1 MKKPLFFL
9 ALLFCLTPF
18 TFSQWNAVPVGT
30 SQYIMDVFF
39 INPDTGWVVGYNST
53 MLKTTNG
60 GTSWDIIQVPIMQ
73 NLISVFFIDE
83 NTGWVTGSHGGII
96 KTTDG
101 GNNWNTQFSGVFYQI
116 ESIFFSDSDHGY
128 AVVNDWTGW
137 RYGAILQTTNGGL
150 NWIIKTQFDQ
160 FGMIDIHFPTA
171 STGYA
176 VGSNGVIWKTTNA
189 GNNWNYM
196 FFSDFWLH
204 SVFFIND
211 RVGWIAGGSLQSDI
225 ILKTTNN
232 GSSWFVVRQTSQNGL
247 LSGIFFIDEENGW
260 ACGDGGTILRTR
272 DGGESWIKETTNIQ
286 NHLQEFSFANNQG
299 YCVGYLGSI
308 LKYDLNYQYP
318 FTVIRPNGGEVW
330 YTGTQEE
337 IRWIWSDTSNVNIEY
352 SYGTGWNLIISDHP
366 NTGEF
371 TWTIPNVNT
380 NNVLVKISKSDD
392 SGIFAISS
400 HPFSIRPYIPVEL
413 VSFSAL
419 ASTNNITLTWL
430 TATEINNFGFEVQR
444 SIDNSEFFTIGFVN
458 GYGTTTNPNN
468 YSYIDD
474 NVMPGKYFY
483 RLKQVDFDGTN
494 EYSDIVEVD
503 FVGPTEFKLNQNYPN
518 PFNPSTVIS
527 YSVPGTEF
535 VTIKVYD
542 MLGNEVAVLVS
553 EEKTAGNHI
562 TAFNSTGLSSGTY
575 YYRIQAGS
583 FSDTKKMILL
593 K

>member
-1 MKKPLFFL
+1 MKKLLLSL
-9 ALLFCLTPF
+9 ALLIFLTPF

-232 GSSWFVVRQTSQNGL
+232 GSSWFIVRQTSQNGL

-503 FVGPTEFKLNQNYPN
+503 FVGPTEFRLNQNYPN

-527 YSVPGTEF
+527 YALPGTEF